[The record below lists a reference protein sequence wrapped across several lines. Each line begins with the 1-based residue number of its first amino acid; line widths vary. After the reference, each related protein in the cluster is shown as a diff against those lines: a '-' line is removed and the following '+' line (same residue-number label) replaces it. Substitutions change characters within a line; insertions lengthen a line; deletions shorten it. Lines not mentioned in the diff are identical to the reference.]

1 MINKIKVIKSK
12 NQYQIKLI
20 KYNICNSEGIIKNY
34 NNLNDI
40 IKKLNY
46 PYWTI

>member
-1 MINKIKVIKSK
+1 MHWN
-12 NQYQIKLI
+12 
-20 KYNICNSEGIIKNY
+20 CEGIIKNY

-46 PYWTI
+46 PQVIGLSETWLM